1 MKLFNKEIKLDTF
14 ILIDKINDLSIINN
28 LKEDI
33 YKNDEYFH
41 QHTNVIAKHTKFD
54 FLIGNKNFHDFL
66 KSIKKQINLIFKEN
80 FVVNEVWANIYNGDD
95 YAKIHH
101 HEGST
106 AFSGI
111 LYLTDGPGPGTYF
124 QEYDM
129 TIEEEAGKFV
139 LFHGHLK
146 HEVKKFKYTKDRL
159 TIAFNFTK
167 VSFFNKDQ
175 TVEWI
180 NA

>member
-1 MKLFNKEIKLDTF
+1 MTQLFNKEIKLDTF
-14 ILIDKINDLSIINN
+14 ILIDKINDQTIVDN

-41 QHTNVIAKHTKFD
+41 QNTNVIAKHSKFK
-54 FLIGNKNFHDFL
+54 FLVNNKNFHDFL
-66 KSIKKQINLIFKEN
+66 KLIKKQIYIIYKKN
-80 FVVNEVWANIYNGDD
+80 FVIDEVWANIYNGED
-95 YAKIHH
+95 YTKMHAHQ
-101 HEGST
+101 GSS

-124 QEYDM
+124 PEYNL

-146 HEVKKFKYTKDRL
+146 HEVKNFKYTKDRL
-159 TIAFNFTK
+159 TVAFNFTK
-167 VSFFNKDQ
+167 IPFLNKE
-175 TVEWI
+175 TIVELI
-180 NA
+180 R